1 MLQTEE
7 NNLSLTFYLTSQID
21 ARTKEGMADPDN
33 KISKLR
39 TDSTLYLY
47 KPIDDEAEETK
58 TNTISLTGN
67 QRLSLKGDLL
77 TKSMHVKVGGV
88 GGVGS

>member
-7 NNLSLTFYLTSQID
+7 NNLSLTFYLTAQID
-21 ARTKEGMADPDN
+21 PRTRDGMADSDSN
-33 KISKLR
+33 ISKIR

-47 KPIDDEAEETK
+47 KPVDDEPEETK
-58 TNTISLTGN
+58 LNTINLTG
-67 QRLSLKGDLL
+67 QRVSIKGDLL